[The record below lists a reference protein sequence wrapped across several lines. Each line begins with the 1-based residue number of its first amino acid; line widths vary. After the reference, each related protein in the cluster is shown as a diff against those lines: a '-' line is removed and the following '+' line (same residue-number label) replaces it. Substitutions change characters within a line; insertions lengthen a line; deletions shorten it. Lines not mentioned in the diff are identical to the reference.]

1 MDATQVLQDGLD
13 QVRDVVAAALDGLT
27 DEELLTPL
35 EPGTNTV
42 AWLVWHL
49 ARVQDDHVAH
59 VAGTEQVWTSRRPG
73 TGGDG
78 AVSWARRFDLPLDDD
93 EIGYGFDEEQVL
105 AVRAPAHL
113 LRGYLD
119 AVHERTRSYL
129 AGLSPEDLD
138 RVVDTS
144 WDPPVTL
151 GVRLTSVLGDDLM
164 HAGQAAF
171 AAGTLSRRE
180 DG

>member
-27 DEELLTPL
+27 DEELVTPL

-59 VAGTEQVWTSRRPG
+59 VAGTDQVWTTPA
-73 TGGDG
+73 GGDSG
-78 AVSWARRFDLPLDDD
+78 TTWARRFDLPLDDA
-93 EIGYGFDEEQVL
+93 EIGYGFDEQQVL

-119 AVHERTRSYL
+119 AVHERSTAYL
-129 AGLSPEDLD
+129 SGLSPADLD

-164 HAGQAAF
+164 HAGQAAY
-171 AAGTLSRRE
+171 AAGVLSRR
-180 DG
+180 

>member
-1 MDATQVLQDGLD
+1 MDATQVLQGGLD
-13 QVRDVVAAALDGLT
+13 QVREVVAAALEGLGE
-27 DEELLTPL
+27 DQLRTPL

-59 VAGTEQVWTSRRPG
+59 VAGTEQVWISPAAG
-73 TGGDG
+73 SGGG
-78 AVSWARRFDLPLDDD
+78 VSWARRFDLPLDDD
-93 EIGYGFDEEQVL
+93 EIGYGFDEQQVL

-119 AVHERTRSYL
+119 AVHERTSAYL
-129 AGLSPEDLD
+129 AGLSPDDLD

-151 GVRLTSVLGDDLM
+151 GVRLTSVLGDDLQ
-164 HAGQAAF
+164 HAGQAAY
-171 AAGTLSRRE
+171 AAGVLRRR
-180 DG
+180 